1 MLVIGIMGE
10 MRGQG
15 SVKESMRERLEKEN
29 VEKLDDEEKD
39 VWRKIYIK
47 KTE

>member
-1 MLVIGIMGE
+1 
-10 MRGQG
+10 
-15 SVKESMRERLEKEN
+15 MRERLEKEN